1 MKNIKDIS
9 GNVVEIFLEECELD
23 EKSEAILDEL
33 IELFQG
39 EEEVIHSWLN
49 SPRLEFGN
57 KTAFEIMKEG
67 NPTSKVLIGEYIYTL
82 KTGDFS

>member
-1 MKNIKDIS
+1 MKNINDIPE
-9 GNVVEIFLEECELD
+9 NVEEIFLEECELD

-39 EEEVIHSWLN
+39 EEKVIHSWLN

-57 KTAFEIMKEG
+57 KTAFEIMKG
-67 NPTSKVLIGEYIYTL
+67 NNPELKALIGEYIYTV